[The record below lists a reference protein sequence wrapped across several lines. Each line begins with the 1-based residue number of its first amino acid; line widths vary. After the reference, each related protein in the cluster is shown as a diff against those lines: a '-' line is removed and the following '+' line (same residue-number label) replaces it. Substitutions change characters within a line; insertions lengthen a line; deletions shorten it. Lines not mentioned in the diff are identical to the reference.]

1 MNRAYDV
8 LEFNEILNEVAGHC
22 RFSLGADLVLSST
35 PQFNRLWVERELKRT
50 KEAMTMIDL
59 SGSMPFGGISDIRMP
74 LRESQKDQTLGIP
87 DLLAIARHGQAVK
100 TIKEYLR
107 KCEYKGEEISEIVSS
122 MRESIELSNAIEQCF
137 SNSYEV
143 LDSASVALKQIR
155 RQIRLNALEL
165 NKTTD
170 HFIQKN
176 ASKLTDTISTI
187 RNDRVVVL
195 ARISDK
201 NSFGGILHGES
212 ASGQTAYIEPPVL
225 VELNNKSQE
234 LKSAE
239 EEEIKR
245 ICFELSQKTKVHAEN
260 YLANLSSLSLLDAVF
275 AKARFGIEKH
285 GVTAKLTDQRILTF
299 ENARHPLIDPLH
311 VVSNTYH
318 ITPEQSTLL
327 ITGPNTGGKT
337 VSLKI
342 IGLFTLMSYTG
353 IPVLADEALLP
364 MFDQVY
370 VDIGDDQSIQASLS
384 TFSAHLQKISTI
396 CEKATGKSLIIL
408 DELGGG
414 TDPVEGESLAMAVLN
429 ELRSRNA
436 MIAATTHYSKL
447 KVYGSKHPDI
457 LLASVQFDLE
467 KLQPTY
473 RYIEGLP
480 GSSNALA
487 IAEKFG
493 LSAKIVAE
501 AREIKNAAK
510 SVEEQKLEE
519 LENAILLAKQKE
531 EELRVKIKENEEAK
545 IASEK
550 IRDKY
555 ETQKETMLED
565 ARKEARNMVE
575 EIKAEAEEL
584 LAEIREAQKT
594 NTMHVA
600 IEKKFQLD
608 RLQEPTIEDED
619 ENTPLVNPEIGQWV
633 RIRNANQTG
642 QIIAVKRKLVTVN
655 VNGVKVD
662 VPLEKVSKT
671 HAPALKKKTAGIS
684 YDRPATVSME
694 LNIIGLR
701 VEEALPLVDKYLDDC
716 IRSRLNNVRVVHGH
730 GTGALR
736 SAVHQAL
743 KMNPQVS
750 TYRLGGQGEGGV
762 GATVVS
768 FKGM

>member
-22 RFSLGADLVLSST
+22 RFSLGADLILSST

-50 KEAMTMIDL
+50 QEAMDSINV

-74 LRESQKDQTLGIP
+74 LLESQKDQILAIP
-87 DLLAIARHGQAVK
+87 DLLAIARHGQAVH

-107 KCEYKGEEISEIVSS
+107 KSEVKGEEISDIVAS
-122 MRESIELSNAIEQCF
+122 MRESIELSNAIEACF
-137 SNSYEV
+137 SPSYEV
-143 LDSASVALKQIR
+143 LDSASTQLKHIR
-155 RQIRLNALEL
+155 RQMRLNAQEL
-165 NKTTD
+165 NKTSE

-176 ASKLTDTISTI
+176 AAKLTDTISTI

-225 VELNNKSQE
+225 VELNNKAQE
-234 LKSAE
+234 LKIAE
-239 EEEIKR
+239 GEEIKR
-245 ICFELSQKTKVHAEN
+245 ICYELSQKTKVHAEE
-260 YLANLSSLSLLDAVF
+260 YLANLASLSLLDAIY
-275 AKARFGIEKH
+275 AKARFGIDRK
-285 GVTAKLTDQRILTF
+285 GVTAKITDERNLSY
-299 ENARHPLIDPLH
+299 ENARHPLIDPLR
-311 VVSNTYH
+311 VVANSYH
-318 ITPEQSTLL
+318 MTSDKPTLL

-342 IGLFTLMSYTG
+342 LGLFTIMTYCG
-353 IPVLADEALLP
+353 MPVLADEAILP
-364 MFDQVY
+364 MFDQVF

-384 TFSAHLQKISTI
+384 TFSAHLQKIATI
-396 CEKATGKSLIIL
+396 CQQATGKSLILL

-429 ELRSRNA
+429 ELRSRKA

-447 KVYGSKHPDI
+447 KAYGSKHADI

-510 SVEEQKLEE
+510 TVEELRLEE
-519 LENAILLAKQKE
+519 LEAAIYLHKQKE
-531 EELRVKIKENEEAK
+531 DVLKTKISALEEATLAADK
-545 IASEK
+545 ERI
-550 IRDKY
+550 KY
-555 ETQKETMLED
+555 ETQKEKILED
-565 ARKEARNMVE
+565 ARKEGRELVSDLR
-575 EIKAEAEEL
+575 AEAQEL
-584 LAEIREAQKT
+584 LDEIREAQKT
-594 NTMHVA
+594 NTLHVA

-608 RLQEPTIEDED
+608 KLDETKEEDD
-619 ENTPLVNPEIGQWV
+619 DIPLDKPEIGQWV
-633 RIRNANQTG
+633 KIKHTSQTG
-642 QIIAVKRKLVTVN
+642 QIIAVKRKLITMN
-655 VNGVKVD
+655 VNGVRLD
-662 VPLEKVSKT
+662 VPLDKVTKA
-671 HAPALKKKTAGIS
+671 HAPAEKKKKVSSVS
-684 YDRPATVSME
+684 YEMPAMMSME

-716 IRSRLNNVRVVHGH
+716 IRSRLNNVRIIHGH

-736 SAVHQAL
+736 SAVHQYL
-743 KMNPQVS
+743 KLNSQVAG
-750 TYRLGGQGEGGV
+750 YRLGGQGEGGV
-762 GATVVS
+762 GATVVA
-768 FKGM
+768 FKGL

>member
-1 MNRAYDV
+1 MNSAYDI

-22 RFSLGADLVLSST
+22 RFSLGADLIQSST

-50 KEAMTMIDL
+50 KEAMDMIDV

-74 LRESQKDQTLGIP
+74 LRESQKDQALAIV
-87 DLLAIARHGQAVK
+87 DLLAVARHGQAVH

-107 KCEYKGEEISEIVSS
+107 KSEIKGEEIFDIVAS
-122 MRESIELSNAIEQCF
+122 MHESIALSNAIEACF
-137 SNSYEV
+137 SPSLEV
-143 LDSASVALKQIR
+143 LDSASVALKHLR
-155 RQIRLNALEL
+155 RQIRLNAQEL
-165 NKTTD
+165 NKTSE

-176 ASKLTDTISTI
+176 AAKLTETISTI

-212 ASGQTAYIEPPVL
+212 ASGQTAYIEPPIL

-234 LKSAE
+234 LKMAE
-239 EEEIKR
+239 AEEIKR
-245 ICFELSQKTKVHAEN
+245 ICFELSQKTKVHAQE
-260 YLANLSSLSLLDAVF
+260 YLSNLASLSLLDAIY
-275 AKARFGIEKH
+275 AKARFGIDRT
-285 GVTAKLTDQRILTF
+285 GVTAKIIDTRELRF

-311 VVSNTYH
+311 VVANTYH
-318 ITPEQSTLL
+318 MTPEKPTLL

-342 IGLFTLMSYTG
+342 MGLFTIMSYCG
-353 IPVLADEALLP
+353 IPVLAEVAELP

-384 TFSAHLQKISTI
+384 TFSAHLAKIALI
-396 CEKATGKSLIIL
+396 CQKATGKSLILL

-429 ELRSRNA
+429 ELRSRKA

-447 KVYGSKHPDI
+447 KAYGSKHADI

-493 LSAKIVAE
+493 LSASIVAE
-501 AREIKNAAK
+501 ARAIKNAAK
-510 SVEEQKLEE
+510 TVEEQRMEE
-519 LENAILLAKQKE
+519 LEISILLNNQKE
-531 EELRVKIKENEEAK
+531 DQLKVKMAALDEAMSATNKERE
-545 IASEK
+545 
-550 IRDKY
+550 RY
-555 ETQKETMLED
+555 ETQKEKILED
-565 ARKEARNMVE
+565 ARKEGRELVSE
-575 EIKAEAEEL
+575 LRAEAQEL
-584 LAEIREAQKT
+584 LDEIREAQKT
-594 NTMHVA
+594 NTLHVA
-600 IEKKFQLD
+600 IEKKYQLD
-608 RLQEPTIEDED
+608 QMDETREEDED
-619 ENTPLVNPEIGQWV
+619 LPLDKPEIGQWV
-633 RIRNANQTG
+633 KIKNTNQTG
-642 QIIAVKRKLVTVN
+642 QIIALKRKLITMN
-655 VNGVKVD
+655 VNGVRLD
-662 VPLEKVSKT
+662 VPLDKVKKSVAPAQKKKVSSVSYEM
-671 HAPALKKKTAGIS
+671 PAQM
-684 YDRPATVSME
+684 SME

-716 IRSRLNNVRVVHGH
+716 IRSRLNNVRIVHGH

-736 SAVHQAL
+736 TGVHNYL
-743 KMNPQVS
+743 KQNAQVAG
-750 TYRLGGQGEGGV
+750 YRLGGQGEGGV
-762 GATVVS
+762 GATVVT
-768 FKGM
+768 FKGL

>member
-1 MNRAYDV
+1 MNSAYEI

-22 RFSLGADLVLSST
+22 RFSLGADLVLSCT
-35 PQFNRLWVERELKRT
+35 PQFNRLWVERELQRT
-50 KEAMTMIDL
+50 QEAMNIIVV
-59 SGSMPFGGISDIRMP
+59 SGSMPFGGISDIRQP
-74 LRESQKDQTLGIP
+74 LRESQKDQTLAIA
-87 DLLAIARHGQAVK
+87 DLLAIARHGQAVH

-107 KCEYKGEEISEIVSS
+107 KSEIKGEEISDIVAS
-122 MRESIELSNAIEQCF
+122 MRESLELSNAIEQCF
-137 SNSYEV
+137 SPSLEV
-143 LDSASVALKQIR
+143 LDSASVALKHLR
-155 RQIRLNALEL
+155 RQMRLNAQEL
-165 NKTTD
+165 NKTSE
-170 HFIQKN
+170 HFIHKN
-176 ASKLTDTISTI
+176 AAKLTDTISTI

-225 VELNNKSQE
+225 VELNNKAQE
-234 LKSAE
+234 LKIAE
-239 EEEIKR
+239 AEEIKR
-245 ICFELSQKTKVHAEN
+245 ICYELSQKTKVHAEE
-260 YLANLSSLSLLDAVF
+260 YLANLSSLSLLDAIF
-275 AKARFGIEKH
+275 AKARFGIQRH
-285 GVTAKLTDQRILTF
+285 GVTAKITDERKLVY

-311 VVSNTYH
+311 VVANTYH
-318 ITPEQSTLL
+318 ITPEKPTLL

-342 IGLFTLMSYTG
+342 MGLFTIMTYCG
-353 IPVLADEALLP
+353 IPVLADEASLP

-384 TFSAHLQKISTI
+384 TFSAHLQKIATI
-396 CEKATGKSLIIL
+396 CQQATGKSLILL

-429 ELRSRNA
+429 ELRSRKA

-447 KVYGSKHPDI
+447 KAYGSKHADI
-457 LLASVQFDLE
+457 LLASVQFDLQ

-510 SVEEQKLEE
+510 TVEELRLEE
-519 LENAILLAKQKE
+519 LEAAIYMHKQKE
-531 EELRVKIKENEEAK
+531 DVLKTKISALETATLAVDKERV
-545 IASEK
+545 
-550 IRDKY
+550 KY
-555 ETQKETMLED
+555 ETQKEKMLED
-565 ARKEARNMVE
+565 ARKEGRELVNDLRL
-575 EIKAEAEEL
+575 EAQEL
-584 LAEIREAQKT
+584 LDEMREAQKT
-594 NTMHVA
+594 NTLHVA

-608 RLQEPTIEDED
+608 KLDENREDED
-619 ENTPLVNPEIGQWV
+619 DTPLEKPEIGQWV
-633 RIRNANQTG
+633 KIKNTNQTG
-642 QIIAVKRKLVTVN
+642 QIIALKRKLITMN
-655 VNGVKVD
+655 VNGVRLD
-662 VPLEKVSKT
+662 VPLDKVAKSY
-671 HAPALKKKTAGIS
+671 APVQKKQVSHVS
-684 YDRPATVSME
+684 YELPAQMSME

-701 VEEALPLVDKYLDDC
+701 VEEALPLVGKYLDDC
-716 IRSRLNNVRVVHGH
+716 IRSRLNNVRIIHGH

-736 SAVHQAL
+736 SGVHQYL
-743 KMNPQVS
+743 KQHAQVAG
-750 TYRLGGQGEGGV
+750 YRLGGQGEGGV

>member
-22 RFSLGADLVLSST
+22 RFSLGADLILTQT
-35 PQFNRLWVERELKRT
+35 PQFNRLWVERELTRT
-50 KEAMTMIDL
+50 KEAMKTIDL

-74 LRESQKDQTLGIP
+74 LRESQKDQTLAIQ
-87 DLLAIARHGQAVK
+87 DLMAIARHGQAVH

-107 KCEYKGEEISEIVSS
+107 KSEFKGEEISDIVAS

-137 SNSYEV
+137 SPSFEV
-143 LDSASVALKQIR
+143 LDSASSALKHLR
-155 RQIRLNALEL
+155 RQMRLNALEL
-165 NKTTD
+165 NKTSE

-176 ASKLTDTISTI
+176 AAKLTDTISTI

-234 LKSAE
+234 LKIAE
-239 EEEIKR
+239 AEEIKR
-245 ICFELSQKTKVHAEN
+245 ICYELSQKTKIHAEE
-260 YLANLSSLSLLDAVF
+260 YLANLSSLSLLDAIY
-275 AKARFGIEKH
+275 AKARFGIQRE
-285 GVTAKLTDQRILTF
+285 GTCASITDKRELRF
-299 ENARHPLIDPLH
+299 ENARHPLIDPLK

-318 ITPEQSTLL
+318 ITPEKPTLL

-342 IGLFTLMSYTG
+342 MGLFTIMTYCG
-353 IPVLADEALLP
+353 IPVLADEAVLP

-384 TFSAHLQKISTI
+384 TFSAHLQKIASI
-396 CEKATGKSLIIL
+396 CQNASGKSLILL

-414 TDPVEGESLAMAVLN
+414 TDPIEGESLAMAVLN
-429 ELRSRNA
+429 ELRSRHA

-447 KVYGSKHPDI
+447 KSYGSKHADI
-457 LLASVQFDLE
+457 LLASVEFDLE
-467 KLQPTY
+467 KIQPTY

-501 AREIKNAAK
+501 ARAIKNAAK
-510 SVEEQKLEE
+510 TVEELRLEE
-519 LENAILLAKQKE
+519 LEAAIYMHKQKE
-531 EELRVKIKENEEAK
+531 DVLKSRISELDTATQAVEKE
-545 IASEK
+545 
-550 IRDKY
+550 RMKY
-555 ETQKETMLED
+555 EIHKEKMLED
-565 ARKEARNMVE
+565 ARKEGRELLNE
-575 EIKAEAEEL
+575 LRAEAQEIL
-584 LAEIREAQKT
+584 DEIREAQKT
-594 NTMHVA
+594 NTLHVA

-608 RLQEPTIEDED
+608 KLDENREDDEEETIEK
-619 ENTPLVNPEIGQWV
+619 PEIGQWV
-633 RIRNANQTG
+633 KLKNTNQIG
-642 QIIAVKRKLVTVN
+642 QILSVRRKLITMN
-655 VNGVKVD
+655 VNGVRLD
-662 VPLEKVSKT
+662 VPLEKVTKA
-671 HAPALKKKTAGIS
+671 HAPTVKKRVTNIS
-684 YDRPATVSME
+684 FEMPAQMSME

-701 VEEALPLVDKYLDDC
+701 VEEALPLVDKYIDDC
-716 IRSRLNNVRVVHGH
+716 IRSRLNNVRIIHGH

-736 SAVHQAL
+736 SGVHQFL
-743 KMNPQVS
+743 KLNPHVAG
-750 TYRLGGQGEGGV
+750 YRLGGQGEGGV

-768 FKGM
+768 FKGL

>member
-1 MNRAYDV
+1 MNSAYDI

-22 RFSLGADLVLSST
+22 RFSLGADLILSCT
-35 PQFNRLWVERELKRT
+35 PQFNRLWVQRELKRT
-50 KEAMTMIDL
+50 QEAMDMIDI

-74 LRESQKDQTLGIP
+74 LRESQKDQILAIP
-87 DLLAIARHGQAVK
+87 DLLAIARHGQAVH

-107 KCEYKGEEISEIVSS
+107 KSEVKGEEISDIVAS
-122 MRESIELSNAIEQCF
+122 MRESIELSNAIEACF
-137 SNSYEV
+137 SPSFEV
-143 LDSASVALKQIR
+143 LDSASVQLKHLR
-155 RQIRLNALEL
+155 RQIRLNAQEL
-165 NKTTD
+165 NKTSE

-176 ASKLTDTISTI
+176 AAKLTDTISTI

-225 VELNNKSQE
+225 VELNNRAQE
-234 LKSAE
+234 LKIAE
-239 EEEIKR
+239 AEEIKR
-245 ICFELSQKTKVHAEN
+245 ICFELSQKTKVHAEE
-260 YLANLSSLSLLDAVF
+260 YLANLASLSLLDAIY
-275 AKARFGIEKH
+275 AKARFGIDRK
-285 GVTAKLTDQRILTF
+285 GVTGKITDDRLLSY
-299 ENARHPLIDPLH
+299 ENARHPLIDPLR
-311 VVSNTYH
+311 VVPNSYH
-318 ITPEQSTLL
+318 MTQAKPTLL

-342 IGLFTLMSYTG
+342 MGLFTIMTYCG
-353 IPVLADEALLP
+353 IPVLADEAILP

-384 TFSAHLQKISTI
+384 TFSAHLQKIATI
-396 CEKATGKSLIIL
+396 CQKATGKSLILL

-414 TDPVEGESLAMAVLN
+414 TDPVEGESLAMAVLD
-429 ELRSRNA
+429 ELRSRQA

-447 KVYGSKHPDI
+447 KAYGSKHADI

-493 LSAKIVAE
+493 LSAKIVAQ

-510 SVEEQKLEE
+510 TVEELRLEE
-519 LENAILLAKQKE
+519 LEAAIYLHKQKE
-531 EELRVKIKENEEAK
+531 DVLKVKISALEEATLAADK
-545 IASEK
+545 E
-550 IRDKY
+550 REKY
-555 ETQKETMLED
+555 ETQKEKILDD
-565 ARKEARNMVE
+565 ARKEGR
-575 EIKAEAEEL
+575 EL
-584 LAEIREAQKT
+584 VDDLRAQAQELIDEIREAQKT
-594 NTMHVA
+594 NTLHVA

-608 RLQEPTIEDED
+608 KLDEHREEEDD
-619 ENTPLVNPEIGQWV
+619 APLEKPEIGQWV
-633 RIRNANQTG
+633 KIKNTNQTG
-642 QIIAVKRKLVTVN
+642 QIIAVKRKLITMN
-655 VNGVKVD
+655 VNGVRLD
-662 VPLEKVSKT
+662 VPLDKVVKSIAPAQKKKKVSSVSYEM
-671 HAPALKKKTAGIS
+671 PAS
-684 YDRPATVSME
+684 MSME

-716 IRSRLNNVRVVHGH
+716 IRSRLNNVRIIHGH

-736 SAVHQAL
+736 SAVHQYL
-743 KMNPQVS
+743 KLNNQVAG
-750 TYRLGGQGEGGV
+750 YRLGGQGEGGV
-762 GATVVS
+762 GATVVA
-768 FKGM
+768 FKGL